1 MSAIDIL
8 AIQAPL
14 DYSDSGPGAVI
25 VFSILSFFTT
35 TVVILRFLAKRLTR
49 QTLGADDWLC
59 LAALLIHHAFM
70 IASCVGV
77 VQGGM
82 RRDVRITA
90 VENPNSVVI
99 FFQCLFIAEVA
110 YTYSSPLVKLSVL
123 AFYWRIFPTSGMKLG
138 CKIIG
143 AMCIAWCIAVSILD
157 FVQCRPLKAFWYLEL
172 RALPTTRC
180 VDTVLHFLAN
190 SIANAFID
198 FLTISLPIYEVCKL
212 HTSTERKFKVAFVF
226 LLGGIALAASLVRT
240 ATTNVIWRKGLGNF
254 TSKSNRKSLFASNL
268 WSQAWRPY
276 IEIYVAIIGA
286 CTPTLMPFY
295 RKLRYGEYTASQ
307 TGVCSSKHTLGISVN
322 GGIVS
327 GKRVS
332 RNGPQLSE
340 STGSFLRLEEEARVG
355 QSTHDDDGFGYPHNE
370 SYELDSVRLNRV

>member
-25 VFSILSFFTT
+25 AFSILSFFTT

-82 RRDVRITA
+82 GRDVRITA

-99 FFQCLFIAEVA
+99 FFQCLFIAE
-110 YTYSSPLVKLSVL
+110 
-123 AFYWRIFPTSGMKLG
+123 LG

-212 HTSTERKFKVAFVF
+212 YTSTERKFKIAFVF

-254 TSKSNRKSLFASNL
+254 TKQFVVAGV
-268 WSQAWRPY
+268 ATV

-322 GGIVS
+322 GGIIS

-370 SYELDSVRLNRV
+370 SYELDSVRLNQV